1 MLYDVPRAPLPDGD
15 TPAPVRFLP
24 KWDNTLL
31 GFADRTRVISD
42 ELRRKVIGKNGDVAQ
57 TVLVDGFVAATWSAD
72 RKGKVTVHPFAPL
85 PRAWRREVA
94 DEAARLEAWLR

>member
-1 MLYDVPRAPLPDGD
+1 PLPGGGA
-15 TPAPVRFLP
+15 PAPVRFLP

-31 GFADRTRVISD
+31 GFADRKRLLSD
-42 ELRRKVIGKNGDVAQ
+42 EIRKQVIGKNGDVAQ

-72 RKGKVTVHPFAPL
+72 PTGKVTVQPFAPL
-85 PRAWRREVA
+85 PRLWRREVE

>member
-15 TPAPVRFLP
+15 APVPVRFLP

-42 ELRRKVIGKNGDVAQ
+42 EIRSQVIGKNGDVAQ

-72 RKGKVTVHPFAPL
+72 PKGKVTVQPFAPL